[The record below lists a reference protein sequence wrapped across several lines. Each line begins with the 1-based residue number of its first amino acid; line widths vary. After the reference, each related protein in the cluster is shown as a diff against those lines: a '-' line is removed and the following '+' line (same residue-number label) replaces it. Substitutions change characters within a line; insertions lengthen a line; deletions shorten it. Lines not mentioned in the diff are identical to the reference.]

1 MRRYSLFVL
10 VLLGC
15 ASPGFT
21 DIPGFAP
28 EVNVRLREFFKQTQ
42 NETGRKVAV
51 FDGDGTVLGQV
62 PHYLADECMYKY
74 ADAHPE
80 KHPGVIREIKPQSN
94 VSIPYV
100 QGRVRFLAGESPQ
113 KIRDLGDECFKS
125 DYSTKIF
132 PQMKALI
139 QLLKKN
145 GFEVWIVTASPEA
158 LYQTFLSRELGL
170 SPMNILGVKSVVRN
184 DILTD
189 EMIQPIPQEEGKRHA
204 IETFIQAQ
212 PLLAGGN
219 SRGDREMIEYSRGL
233 RMIVNP
239 DTTPHGNDPS
249 LAEYAKKHDW
259 LTVRIRDV
267 EEAGFPGISSRKFG
281 IRKNATHDVP

>member
-1 MRRYSLFVL
+1 MKRYAIFFPA
-10 VLLGC
+10 LLIAC
-15 ASPGFT
+15 AQNFSEVRGF
-21 DIPGFAP
+21 PP
-28 EVNVRLREFFKQTQ
+28 EANNRLREFFQKTAG
-42 NETGRKVAV
+42 EPGRKVAV

-74 ADAHPE
+74 AEAHPE
-80 KHPGVIREIKPQSN
+80 KHPAVIREIKPQSN

-100 QGRVRFLAGESPQ
+100 QGRVRFFAGESPQ
-113 KIRDLGDECFKS
+113 KIRDLGDECFKT
-125 DYSTKIF
+125 DYSTKIY

-139 QLLKKN
+139 QLLKQN

-170 SPMNILGVKSVVRN
+170 APMNILGVKSVVRN
-184 DILTD
+184 DVLTD

-212 PLLAGGN
+212 PLLAAGN

-239 DTTPHGNDPS
+239 DTKQTATEPS
-249 LAEYAKKHDW
+249 LAQYAKQNNW
-259 LTVRIRDV
+259 LVVHIRDV
-267 EEAGFPGISSRKFG
+267 EEQNFPGISSKKFG